1 VEVRVKSDEDR
12 LFTAFRG
19 GAFLADLNMRPV
31 FNPKFWNQWKVVE
44 TGSSKKV
51 VELTSMG
58 G

>member
-1 VEVRVKSDEDR
+1 MKSDEDR